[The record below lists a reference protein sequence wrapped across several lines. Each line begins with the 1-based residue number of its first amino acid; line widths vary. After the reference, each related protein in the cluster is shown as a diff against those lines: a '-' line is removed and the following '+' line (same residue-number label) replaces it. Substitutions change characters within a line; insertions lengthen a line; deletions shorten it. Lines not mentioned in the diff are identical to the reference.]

1 MGKSTFL
8 ISLFFFSI
16 SCSTRSTGTQN
27 SDVLGCMD
35 SESNNFNLEATID
48 DGSCIYDGCTD
59 LLAINYDS
67 AATIDD
73 GNCLYEENIIEGYK
87 LFWNDEFNQDS
98 LNSNFWNIEEWWEG
112 AFNEESQSYENSQ
125 ENITVLDGKLY
136 IRAKK
141 ETPFDINN
149 PAYTSGRI
157 NTKNKVQVKHGFW
170 EIRAKLPSGIGTW
183 PAIWMLNSKIDS
195 IGWPYCGEIDI
206 MEHVGFDPGKV
217 FFSIHNT
224 NLYGNVH
231 GTSQQGVYELNNFET
246 SFHRYAIEWGEN
258 FIKGYVNGDLY
269 FEHIKASNSF
279 SDWPYS
285 DPFFLIINLA
295 IGGEWGGIQG
305 IDNSIFPASFIID
318 YVRLYQRE

>member
-8 ISLFFFSI
+8 ISFFFFSI
-16 SCSTRSTGTQN
+16 SCSTRNADTQN
-27 SDVLGCMD
+27 SDILGCTD

-98 LNSNFWNIEEWWEG
+98 LNLNFWNIEEWWEG

-246 SFHRYAIEWGEN
+246 SFHSYAIEWGEN

>member
-16 SCSTRSTGTQN
+16 SCSTRNTDTQN
-27 SDVLGCMD
+27 PDILGCTD
-35 SESNNFNLEATID
+35 RESNNFNLEATID

-67 AATIDD
+67 DATIDD

-87 LFWNDEFNQDS
+87 LSWNDEFNQDS
-98 LNSNFWNIEEWWEG
+98 LNLNFWNIEEWWEG
-112 AFNEESQSYENSQ
+112 AFNEESQSYENTQ

-269 FEHIKASNSF
+269 FEYIKASNSF

>member
-16 SCSTRSTGTQN
+16 SCSTRNTDTQN
-27 SDVLGCMD
+27 SDILGCTD

-98 LNSNFWNIEEWWEG
+98 LNLNFWNIEEWWEG

-246 SFHRYAIEWGEN
+246 SFHSYAIEWGEN